1 MPASH
6 VTAGSTPT
14 SSAVLSA
21 LLTELHT
28 EFPAFKLVPKT
39 SSYFMKLLD
48 VLLRAITFGQAR
60 GFMTNFITTIGYTV
74 YVNKG
79 WDSSSE
85 VGKAI
90 VLRHERV
97 HMRQRRKYGSILF
110 SLMYLLLP
118 LPCLFA
124 YFRRQFEMEAYAET
138 LLAIVELNPG
148 GIAGL
153 QTYGHREYV
162 VSFFT
167 GSSYFWTWPFRKQV
181 EAWYDASL
189 KKALASAQS
198 PV

>member
-1 MPASH
+1 MLKSLVAEIQ
-6 VTAGSTPT
+6 A
-14 SSAVLSA
+14 
-21 LLTELHT
+21 
-28 EFPAFKLVPKT
+28 EFPSFRLVPKEG
-39 SSYFMKLLD
+39 SFFMKSID
-48 VLLRAITFGQAR
+48 VLLRVITLGLMR
-60 GFMTNFITTIGYTV
+60 NFMTNFITTIGYTV

-118 LPCLFA
+118 LPCVFS

-138 LLAIVELNPG
+138 LLAIVELNPA

-153 QTYGHREYV
+153 QTYGHREHV
-162 VSFFT
+162 ISFFT
-167 GSSYFWTWPFRKQV
+167 GPSYFWTWPFRKQV
-181 EAWYDASL
+181 EAWYDVSL